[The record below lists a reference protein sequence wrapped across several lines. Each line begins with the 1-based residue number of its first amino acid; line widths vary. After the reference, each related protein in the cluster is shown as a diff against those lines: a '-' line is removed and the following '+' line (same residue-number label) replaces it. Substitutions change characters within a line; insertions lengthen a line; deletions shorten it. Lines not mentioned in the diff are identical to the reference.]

1 VAPATIDRMAEHPAV
16 ASRLAR
22 LAPDQRAAATA
33 RPGPVLCVAP
43 AGSGKTTTLVARVAW
58 LVDAG
63 VDPATIAAITFN
75 RKAAEELSERL
86 AAALEPLGH
95 VAGSVRVRTFH
106 ALGLEILREAGR
118 PVAPLLDRETV
129 LRAALPQSTGG
140 ERRRLDTVISRLKLD
155 LGVDAAAVAAD
166 PDAGPAARA
175 FVAYERALVEAGG
188 LDFDDLVVGAIRLL
202 ESEAAILERWRTRC
216 AHLLVDEAQ
225 DLDRSQL
232 RMALLLAA
240 PANRIFLVGDDDQS
254 IYGWRLAD
262 VRRLLAL
269 AETSL
274 PGLRRVDL
282 VTNYRCPATVVARAV
297 RLVEGNRER
306 FAKRILARPDA
317 PGQVILAPTAA
328 EDADRC
334 RAVLRSWPPAGDGA
348 RDTRAI
354 LARTNRELLPAVVA
368 ALDVDVPFRAA
379 GLELPVES
387 PIVDDLLR
395 DAARAGPGERPVA
408 VMGRL
413 RVAAAGETRP
423 IAGALLAWAP
433 PFESVAALAAAVEDV
448 RARLARLRRADAA
461 LTLATA
467 HATKGL
473 EFDHVA
479 VIGLDEGRFPSAR
492 SVSEA
497 EDPARALEEERRLA
511 YVAWTRAR
519 RSLTLV
525 YDPDA
530 PSTFLRE
537 AFDPWELEPAA

>member
-1 VAPATIDRMAEHPAV
+1 MTSTSPALAE
-16 ASRLAR
+16 RLAR

-33 RPGPVLCVAP
+33 PPGPILCVAP

-58 LVDAG
+58 LIDSG
-63 VDPATIAAITFN
+63 VDPGAIAAITFN
-75 RKAAEELSERL
+75 RKAAEELGGRL
-86 AAALEPLGH
+86 REVLAPLRPRDGAEP
-95 VAGSVRVRTFH
+95 AVRVRTFH
-106 ALGLEILREAGR
+106 ALGLEILREAGQ
-118 PVAPLLDRETV
+118 PVGPLLDRETI
-129 LRAALPQSTGG
+129 LRGALPGSTAA

-155 LGVDAAAVAAD
+155 LGVDANAVAAD

-175 FVAYERALVEAGG
+175 FVAYERAIADAGG
-188 LDFDDLVVGAIRLL
+188 LDFDDLVVRAIRLL
-202 ESEAAILERWRTRC
+202 ESEPGILSSWRARC
-216 AHLLVDEAQ
+216 SHLLVDEAQ

-232 RMALLLAA
+232 RMALVLAA

-262 VRRLLAL
+262 VRRLLNL

-282 VTNYRCPATVVARAV
+282 VTNYRCPASVVARAV

-306 FAKRILARPDA
+306 FAKRIVARPNA
-317 PGQVILAPTAA
+317 PGLVILAPSAA
-328 EDADRC
+328 DDADRC
-334 RAVLRSWPPAGDGA
+334 LAVLRSWPEPPDDASA
-348 RDTRAI
+348 TQAI

-368 ALDVDVPFRAA
+368 ALSADTAFRAT

-387 PIVDDLLR
+387 PVVDDLLR
-395 DAARAGPGERPVA
+395 AAAAVADGRPPVA
-408 VMGRL
+408 VMARL
-413 RVAAAGETRP
+413 RSMAVGDARS
-423 IAGALLAWAP
+423 IAEAVLAWAP
-433 PFESVAALAAAVEDV
+433 AFERLADLAAAVAEV
-448 RARLARLRRADAA
+448 RARLARLRRDDAP

-473 EFDHVA
+473 EFDLVA
-479 VIGLDEGRFPSAR
+479 VIGMDEGRFPSAR
-492 SVSEA
+492 SVADA
-497 EDPARALEEERRLA
+497 EDPERALEEERRLA

-525 YDPDA
+525 YDPAA

-537 AFDPWELEPAA
+537 AFEPWELEPVA